1 MGYATRTDVE
11 LEYGSSNVEKWA
23 DANNNKDAGEI
34 SARVAWALA
43 KAKRFI
49 DDKLRGSVY
58 SVPFDDLTFDVDKV
72 TVLTTPPGTI
82 RELTATLAG
91 VYLYQSP
98 RGIADGDAVNEQ
110 INGLKDEVI
119 EKLNFI
125 LSGHLRL
132 DATITA
138 ETTPFVVKE

>member
-1 MGYATRTDVE
+1 MAYATREDIE
-11 LEYGSSNVEKWA
+11 LEYGSSNIDKWA
-23 DANNNKDAGEI
+23 DANNNKNAGEI

-49 DDKLRGSVY
+49 DDRLSGSIY
-58 SVPFDDLTFDVDKV
+58 TVPFDDLTFDGE
-72 TVLTTPPGTI
+72 TVLTTPPETI

-110 INGLKDEVI
+110 INGLKDEAI
-119 EKLNFI
+119 DKLRAI
-125 LSGHLRL
+125 LANQIMLT
-132 DATITA
+132 ATVAA